1 MKLTLD
7 FLSPSPL
14 VISLKGGELYF
25 LGLVVDRMRSVPG
38 YLFLGSRLGNSLLF
52 RTTSREVGQARRVEM
67 EPPSKKKRLDTE
79 LEMDADFEMLSR
91 QDTAQH
97 KITAFT
103 FEVKTVRPQDVT
115 TFELPVSARTC

>member
-38 YLFLGSRLGNSLLF
+38 YLFLGSSLGNSLLF
-52 RTTSREVGQARRVEM
+52 RTTSREVGQARRVEK
-67 EPPSKKKRLDTE
+67 EPPSKKKRLDMQGDWLDTE
-79 LEMDADFEMLSR
+79 LEMDADFEMYGR
-91 QDTAQH
+91 QETAQH

-103 FEVKTVRPQDVT
+103 FEVRNS
-115 TFELPVSARTC
+115 F